1 MTEGKTAR
9 GASSPAKP
17 ALTMPEPLSH
27 TRAATSSSAM
37 LKVKCLEI
45 CGGRRGK
52 TCEHKGAEQGE
63 RRRRARV
70 RVRSN
75 LSERSRLKS
84 QICPLF
90 FPGRRRRPRP
100 LPALGASAPPRP
112 RRLGRLTHP
121 ERRGARATALVL
133 LSAKRSGSR
142 WSVSAF
148 TISSALTLSKS
159 HQSTLP
165 RVELG
170 TEDQGV
176 SIVERHLDL
185 PPSGSPRCHHGTQ
198 GWPRSGMSPPAGA
211 LRGLFPFTGGASP
224 SYTSWPSRRAG

>member
-1 MTEGKTAR
+1 MEG
-9 GASSPAKP
+9 GAKRVSTK
-17 ALTMPEPLSH
+17 
-27 TRAATSSSAM
+27 
-37 LKVKCLEI
+37 
-45 CGGRRGK
+45 GRNRVN
-52 TCEHKGAEQGE
+52 GAD
-63 RRRRARV
+63 AH
-70 RVRSN
+70 VRSN

-121 ERRGARATALVL
+121 ERRGARARRARRAHREGGRAPCFGCEPVSCVSCQSESTHGDYSETLVL